1 MTGTANSKLYEAPK
15 NRKEVKILRGYG
27 TTLTMKTLGRSVLPT
42 PMKRQHRRRRRRRPT
57 DRPTSSIQ
65 SSRIRTE
72 KRPTIANSEVNA
84 MVMIEPEVITTVVWK
99 WCSKERRCTLR
110 AKMKFEGNKVLCSKK
125 WLAQAQ
131 QTASRMKRDPKH
143 RKVKRLRGYRYN
155 WWI

>member
-27 TTLTMKTLGRSVLPT
+27 YNFDDENFGSVGSADSDETTTSTT
-42 PMKRQHRRRRRRRPT
+42 TTTTT

-84 MVMIEPEVITTVVWK
+84 MVMIEPEVITTVV
-99 WCSKERRCTLR
+99 
-110 AKMKFEGNKVLCSKK
+110 
-125 WLAQAQ
+125 
-131 QTASRMKRDPKH
+131 
-143 RKVKRLRGYRYN
+143 
-155 WWI
+155 